1 MTRPLTIAIDGP
13 AGAGKSTVARQ
24 LARRVGYLYIDSGA
38 MYRAVALLAQRMGVP
53 LTEPDQI
60 AALARAARLR
70 FEIGGGSNDEGD
82 DSAGSSDYQRVLLN
96 DEDVTAAIRTPEITA
111 LSSAVSA
118 IPGVRSALVLQQQ
131 ALGARGGV
139 VMEGRDIGTVVFP
152 GADLKV
158 FLTASADERAVRRHK
173 ELQTSQNS
181 TSSGGASSVASL
193 DEVRRAQDERDA
205 RDSTRS
211 VSPLV
216 PAPDAI
222 HLDSSGRAPDEI
234 VDEIVAR
241 MDERGGR
248 DS

>member
-1 MTRPLTIAIDGP
+1 
-13 AGAGKSTVARQ
+13 
-24 LARRVGYLYIDSGA
+24 
-38 MYRAVALLAQRMGVP
+38 
-53 LTEPDQI
+53 
-60 AALARAARLR
+60 
-70 FEIGGGSNDEGD
+70 
-82 DSAGSSDYQRVLLN
+82 LLN

-152 GADLKV
+152 SADLKV

-181 TSSGGASSVASL
+181 ASSGGASSVASL

>member
-1 MTRPLTIAIDGP
+1 
-13 AGAGKSTVARQ
+13 
-24 LARRVGYLYIDSGA
+24 
-38 MYRAVALLAQRMGVP
+38 
-53 LTEPDQI
+53 
-60 AALARAARLR
+60 
-70 FEIGGGSNDEGD
+70 
-82 DSAGSSDYQRVLLN
+82 
-96 DEDVTAAIRTPEITA
+96 
-111 LSSAVSA
+111 
-118 IPGVRSALVLQQQ
+118 
-131 ALGARGGV
+131 
-139 VMEGRDIGTVVFP
+139 MEGRDIGTVVFP
-152 GADLKV
+152 SADLKV

-181 TSSGGASSVASL
+181 ASSGGASSVASL

-222 HLDSSGRAPDEI
+222 HIDSSGRAPDEI